1 MIKPKPTISDLLV
14 HTHNMI
20 GNLDFALNKGVT
32 KDHARL
38 LIWQTKE
45 MLLNHEAQLKELL
58 DEKTETD

>member
-20 GNLDFALNKGVT
+20 GNLDFALQKGIT

-38 LIWQTKE
+38 LVWQTKE
-45 MLLNHEAQLKELL
+45 MLLNHEAQLREISNEEAK
-58 DEKTETD
+58 